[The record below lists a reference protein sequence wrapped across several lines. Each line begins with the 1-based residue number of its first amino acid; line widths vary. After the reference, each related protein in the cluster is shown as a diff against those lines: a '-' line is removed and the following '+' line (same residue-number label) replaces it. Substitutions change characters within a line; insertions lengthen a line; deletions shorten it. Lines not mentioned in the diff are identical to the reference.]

1 MIIVK
6 LMGGL
11 GNQMFQYA
19 IGRSLAVK
27 TNQELKFDLSFL
39 SDKSPKINFTF
50 RELELDKFNI
60 NLEFSSIEENRF
72 FINKLSILNKILFK
86 LNLKSSNLYIV
97 ENPHKQLNISN
108 INGDVYLDGF
118 WQSEYYFCDI
128 RNYLL
133 NDFSLSILSNEVSL
147 LTDEIIRNSS
157 VSIHIRRGDYSSN
170 SHINSYHGTCNIE
183 YYLKAISYFSNK
195 LANPIFYF
203 FSDDIN
209 WVKDNFESKQNFRF
223 ISLKDSKSPHYDM
236 YLMSKCLHNVI
247 ANSSFSW
254 WGAWL
259 NQNPNKTVIAP
270 INWFVNP
277 SNNPIDL
284 IPQNWIRL

>member
-19 IGRSLAVK
+19 IGRSLALK

-39 SDKSPKINFTF
+39 SDKTPKVNFTF
-50 RELELDKFNI
+50 RDLELDKFNTSI
-60 NLEFSSIEENRF
+60 DFSSVDENRF
-72 FINKLSILNKILFK
+72 FINKLSLLNKVLFEF
-86 LNLKSSNLYIV
+86 NLKSRNLYIV
-97 ENPHKQLNISN
+97 ENPKKQLNLSKID
-108 INGDVYLDGF
+108 GDVYLDGY
-118 WQSEYYFCDI
+118 WQSEYYFKDI
-128 RNYLL
+128 RDFLL
-133 NDFSLSILSNEVSL
+133 NDFSFPILSEEVAL
-147 LTDEIIRNSS
+147 LGEEIISNSS
-157 VSIHIRRGDYSSN
+157 VSVHIRRGDYASN
-170 SHINSYHGTCNIE
+170 SHINSYHGTCDID
-183 YYLKAISYFSNK
+183 YYMKSISFFSKK
-195 LANPIFYF
+195 LDNPIFYF

-209 WVKDNFESKQNFRF
+209 WVKENFQSNENFRF
-223 ISLKDSKSPHYDM
+223 ISLSDSLSPHYDM

-270 INWFVNP
+270 KNWFVDP
-277 SNNPIDL
+277 SNNPINL
-284 IPQNWIRL
+284 IPQNWLRL